1 MRIEKIELKVGE
13 LPDGTP
19 LFLRG
24 VFIGN
29 QGGPVVALSSS
40 IHGVEVNG
48 FEVMRR
54 LYLKLIEVKQVDGGY
69 CFCP

>member
-48 FEVMRR
+48 FEVMRY